1 MSPGYRRPG
10 ADSNNSLY
18 PDREPCDII
27 GVARCDDRKDREM
40 RTININGNR
49 FALPEGMS
57 TKDIQALVG
66 FLATLQ
72 TVESH
77 YDYSCSDYLYALGRG
92 PELRLED
99 ITPTENARA
108 KSEASYE
115 AYKAKREAEKAA
127 AE

>member
-10 ADSNNSLY
+10 ADSDNSLY

-57 TKDIQALVG
+57 TKDVQALVG

-72 TVESH
+72 NVDSH
-77 YDYSCSDYLYALGRG
+77 YDYGTNDYLFSLGSN
-92 PELRLED
+92 PEVRLG
-99 ITPTENARA
+99 TVTLTENAKA
-108 KSEASYE
+108 KSDASYE

-127 AE
+127 AA

>member
-1 MSPGYRRPG
+1 
-10 ADSNNSLY
+10 
-18 PDREPCDII
+18 
-27 GVARCDDRKDREM
+27 M

-49 FALPEGMS
+49 FALPQGMS
-57 TKDIQALVG
+57 TKDVQALVG

-77 YDYSCSDYLYALGRG
+77 YDYGSSDYLYALGRG

-115 AYKAKREAEKAA
+115 AYKAKRA
-127 AE
+127 AEEAKTA